1 MTDGADPRSSGS
13 PTAAGSSAG
22 TTTLSY
28 VVPAHDSA
36 AVLEATLQTLG
47 ERLRGRGAEVVV
59 VENGSTDGTPQ
70 LLARLERDWA
80 HPDVPLV
87 VLRSAKGIGN
97 AYRTGIAASRG
108 RRVLLTADDLPFG
121 FDDLEAADRL
131 PVEQAPVVIGSKGH
145 RDSVVARGPSRAV
158 LTWGFAVLR
167 RLVLG
172 MRTRDP
178 QGTFVLDGDWVRA
191 LVPLLREDGYLV
203 TTELCYL
210 AERAGVQPVEVPV
223 RLSAEHRGHRS
234 RVRLHDVWDMAV
246 GLAGIRRRHATSP
259 VPRPS

>member
-1 MTDGADPRSSGS
+1 VTDGADAR
-13 PTAAGSSAG
+13 SAG
-22 TTTLSY
+22 RPEPAVGTPTLSY

-36 AVLEATLQTLG
+36 AVLEATLQALG
-47 ERLRGRGAEVVV
+47 ERLRDRGAEVVV
-59 VENGSTDGTPQ
+59 VENGSTDGTPE
-70 LLARLERDWA
+70 LLARLGRGWA
-80 HPDVPLV
+80 HPGVALV
-87 VLRSAKGIGN
+87 ALRSAKGMGN
-97 AYRTGIAASRG
+97 AYRAGIAASRG

-121 FDDLEAADRL
+121 FDDLDAADRL

-145 RDSVVARGPSRAV
+145 RDSVVERGPSRAV

-178 QGTFVLDGDWVRA
+178 QGTFVLDGDWARA
-191 LVPLLREDGYLV
+191 LAPMLVEDGYLV

-210 AERAGVQPVEVPV
+210 AERAGIQPVEVPV
-223 RLSAEHRGHRS
+223 RLSADHGGHRS
-234 RVRLHDVWDMAV
+234 RVRLHDVWEMSV
-246 GLAGIRRRHATSP
+246 GLAGIRRRHAASP